1 MENFFCKTQAK
12 GVIRVIGE
20 DAEDYLQSQWTINI
34 RKIKTGGIR
43 YGLRLS
49 TKGKVLADSH
59 ILRLGD
65 EEFILISKGCDAE
78 KIIELMEENIVA
90 DEVEFSNETEKW
102 SLYTFWNKTNE
113 AYLKFPGI
121 EIPAENSFFSHEKG
135 MFFQNS
141 RLGPGTNAFLCHKNS
156 EIEWTKE
163 LEEISE
169 DQMDIRRIGYGL
181 ISIPLDIGPEEFPQ
195 EGGLEKDA
203 VDFDKG
209 CYLGQEVMARIH
221 AMGRVRRSINP
232 VTWTGKEV
240 PTLPCNL
247 ICEDK
252 KVGQLKSLFPNGEGM
267 HIGMALVHE
276 KGTASLEKD
285 GLFIEGINDGKITS
299 L

>member
-1 MENFFCKTQAK
+1 MENFFCKTQPK

-78 KIIELMEENIVA
+78 KITELMEENIVA

-102 SLYTFWNKTNE
+102 SLYMFWNKNNE
-113 AYLKFPGI
+113 AYPKFPGI

-141 RLGPGTNAFLCHKNS
+141 RLGPGTHAFLCHRNS

-181 ISIPLDIGPEEFPQ
+181 SSIPLDIGQ
-195 EGGLEKDA
+195 KNSHRKEGWK
-203 VDFDKG
+203 K
-209 CYLGQEVMARIH
+209 M
-221 AMGRVRRSINP
+221 P
-232 VTWTGKEV
+232 
-240 PTLPCNL
+240 L
-247 ICEDK
+247 I
-252 KVGQLKSLFPNGEGM
+252 L
-267 HIGMALVHE
+267 IGMLFGAGSH
-276 KGTASLEKD
+276 GTNPCYGSGSQIHKSSYM
-285 GLFIEGINDGKITS
+285 DGKRNS
-299 L
+299 YPPLQFNL